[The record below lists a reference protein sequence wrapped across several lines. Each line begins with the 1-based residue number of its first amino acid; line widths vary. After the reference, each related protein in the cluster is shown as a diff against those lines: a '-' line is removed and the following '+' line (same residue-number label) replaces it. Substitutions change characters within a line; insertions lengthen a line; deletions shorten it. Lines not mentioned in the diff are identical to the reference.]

1 MTDEILVHEDEWG
14 GPQIQPGETVWNA
27 PRPLFG
33 RTWEGRF
40 RSGIFY
46 AITTDTDDPRFAE
59 ENIKLDAK
67 RVRFVNNAYAEEIIL
82 AKLKERG
89 YEKPEDIDYTMA
101 ELAYDFGL
109 PYVIE

>member
-1 MTDEILVHEDEWG
+1 MINEILVHEEQWD

-40 RSGIFY
+40 RNGIFY
-46 AITTDTDDPRFAE
+46 AITTDTDDPRLAE

-67 RVRFVNNAYAEEIIL
+67 RVRFVNNADAERVVR
-82 AKLKERG
+82 AKLKENG
-89 YEKPEDIDYTMA
+89 YETPEDVDRTMA
-101 ELAYDFGL
+101 ELAFLFGL
-109 PYVIE
+109 PYVDE